1 MNTAGFITH
10 TGLVRALSTFSK
22 VILKAS
28 LAQPARWIGTRAEGA
43 LSFYK
48 GAAAP
53 D

>member
-1 MNTAGFITH
+1 MH

-28 LAQPARWIGTRAEGA
+28 LAQPARWIGTRAKGT

-48 GAAAP
+48 GAAVP